1 MTRRFPNA
9 STARLLSAPLAL
21 LVALPVG
28 ALERLPAPE
37 NRPNADLLTQ
47 VKSEIPKEILE
58 MGRQANELYG
68 RGEPQQALAVLQQ
81 VMAWVKVNM
90 PRNDPNR
97 AATQNQMGLLLSAV
111 GRPQE
116 ALAAAEDSVKIS
128 REVAKTNP
136 NFLDDLARC

>member
-1 MTRRFPNA
+1 
-9 STARLLSAPLAL
+9 
-21 LVALPVG
+21 
-28 ALERLPAPE
+28 
-37 NRPNADLLTQ
+37 
-47 VKSEIPKEILE
+47 